1 MKKIFCIVF
10 LGLALLAP
18 IVSGAQVPK
27 SHFPCGGRDPDS
39 NCSPVKPN
47 KRNKITR
54 KTKAINNQKLQRKM
68 ARSGIY

>member
-18 IVSGAQVPK
+18 IGSGAQVPK
-27 SHFPCGGRDPDS
+27 SDFPCGGRDPDS
-39 NCSPVKPN
+39 NCSPVKPI
-47 KRNKITR
+47 KRNRIVR
-54 KTKAINNQKLQRKM
+54 KSKVLNNQKLQRKV